1 MKPDKNK
8 ELMLACGSKT
18 GAYDCEA
25 PDQWR
30 WVMVH
35 AESPLERAM
44 AWVKSKTTA
53 YKHESPFCVDDQKR
67 PLRFRHLA
75 ADMGWADHTAE
86 NVLCE
91 LQAQGRLK
99 LKAKRIWYCASV
111 PQAYEEPEEQL
122 EPELPDG
129 RIKGERIS
137 FVRRMF
143 GSYVADFIASKPEE
157 KQLQDL
163 TALES
168 WQNRKREIFA
178 DVMAAA
184 RMKTDPI
191 EDTILV
197 KQIGISKK
205 RLPKRR
211 PVEVRWV
218 QLELLEKP
226 DPVQST
232 ESPRTD
238 SVFHSVDARAV
249 LLQQQQQGQASIPSS
264 SSSSLPSSSRL
275 VKTAPPSASAAH
287 ETAKSVKTAPP
298 TASAAYETARDEL
311 IAIYRAKTGEL
322 PPYRLLDRLEN
333 LLLKEERNF
342 ETFLEILK
350 PHLGNEWRNPPAFL
364 THKAKFG
371 FDEAVPVA
379 EPKLKLAPKCPRC
392 LARGGRGAI
401 LLDGAIVAC
410 PDCSTSAEWR
420 EELAGKIGGKS
431 AHAGGAS

>member
-8 ELMLACGSKT
+8 ALMVACGSKA
-18 GAYDCEA
+18 GAYDIEA

-53 YKHESPFCVDDQKR
+53 YRHESPFCVDDHAR
-67 PLRFRHLA
+67 PLYSQHLA
-75 ADMGWADHTAE
+75 ADMKWADHTAQ
-86 NVLCE
+86 NVLSE
-91 LQAQGRLK
+91 LQKQGRVSLK
-99 LKAKRIWYCASV
+99 GKRIWYCANV
-111 PQAYEEPEEQL
+111 PQAYEEPEEQP
-122 EPELPDG
+122 EPVELDG
-129 RIKGERIS
+129 RTKGERFS
-137 FVRRMF
+137 SVQRYF
-143 GSYVADFIASKPEE
+143 GSYVADFIRGQSEE
-157 KQLQDL
+157 KQLQNL
-163 TALES
+163 TTLEA

-238 SVFHSVDARAV
+238 SSLHSVDARAV
-249 LLQQQQQGQASIPSS
+249 VSQQQHQRQYAPSSASPGISS
-264 SSSSLPSSSRL
+264 SSKLVEPAPPSARATHSGL
-275 VKTAPPSASAAH
+275 VKTAPPVAG
-287 ETAKSVKTAPP
+287 
-298 TASAAYETARDEL
+298 AAYDTPRDEL

-322 PPYRLLDRLEN
+322 PPYKLLDRIEN
-333 LLLKEERNF
+333 LLLKEARNF
-342 ETFLEILK
+342 EAFLTILR

-371 FDEAVPVA
+371 FDEAIPVT

-392 LARGGRGAI
+392 LARGGRGAV
-401 LLDGAIVAC
+401 LLDGAIVPC

-420 EELAGKIGGKS
+420 EELAGKIKPKTLTQT
-431 AHAGGAS
+431 GGAA

>member
-1 MKPDKNK
+1 M
-8 ELMLACGSKT
+8 
-18 GAYDCEA
+18 
-25 PDQWR
+25 Q
-30 WVMVH
+30 H
-35 AESPLERAM
+35 ADSSTDRAM

-53 YKHESPFCVDDQKR
+53 FHHESPFCVDDHGR
-67 PLRFRHLA
+67 PLYLGHLA
-75 ADMGWADHTAE
+75 ADMGWAERTAR
-86 NVLCE
+86 NVLSE
-91 LQAQGRLK
+91 LQSQGRVK
-99 LKAKRIWYCASV
+99 LKGKRIWYCADI
-111 PQAYEEPEEQL
+111 PQAYQEPEEQ
-122 EPELPDG
+122 PESPETANG
-129 RIKGERIS
+129 RTKGERFDS
-137 FVRRMF
+137 VRRYF
-143 GSYVADFIASKPEE
+143 GSYVAEFIESKSEE
-157 KQLQDL
+157 KHLRDL
-163 TALES
+163 GTLES
-168 WQNRKREIFA
+168 WMNRKREIFA

-249 LLQQQQQGQASIPSS
+249 LLQQQQQGQASIPPSS
-264 SSSSLPSSSRL
+264 SSALPSSSRL

-322 PPYRLLDRLEN
+322 PPY
-333 LLLKEERNF
+333 
-342 ETFLEILK
+342 
-350 PHLGNEWRNPPAFL
+350 
-364 THKAKFG
+364 
-371 FDEAVPVA
+371 
-379 EPKLKLAPKCPRC
+379 
-392 LARGGRGAI
+392 
-401 LLDGAIVAC
+401 
-410 PDCSTSAEWR
+410 
-420 EELAGKIGGKS
+420 
-431 AHAGGAS
+431 